1 MNGLFRKRALVP
13 IPINRRPI
21 RRTDSI
27 PPGRLITHDASDIYL
42 HACPFIP
49 HHRAP
54 TAAPQSRSRLLLRDA
69 FDLKS
74 KCLFGSPLRDA
85 RARIGTTNQPT
96 NHSLSL
102 LNDDEKTDGNQRGE
116 DEEKST
122 PVYTRDA
129 GETGDAWDAEAL
141 DEPIRASKRRRRSTP
156 PM

>member
-1 MNGLFRKRALVP
+1 M
-13 IPINRRPI
+13 IPIDDRSDFPSYTIIYDASPREFLYPTPP
-21 RRTDSI
+21 RTD
-27 PPGRLITHDASDIYL
+27 GRVAVPVGRVYL
-42 HACPFIP
+42 CGT
-49 HHRAP
+49 RK
-54 TAAPQSRSRLLLRDA
+54 

-85 RARIGTTNQPT
+85 RIGTTNQPT
-96 NHSLSL
+96 NHCLSL
-102 LNDDEKTDGNQRGE
+102 LNEDEKTDGNQRGE

-141 DEPIRASKRRRRSTP
+141 DEATRIASKRRRRSTP